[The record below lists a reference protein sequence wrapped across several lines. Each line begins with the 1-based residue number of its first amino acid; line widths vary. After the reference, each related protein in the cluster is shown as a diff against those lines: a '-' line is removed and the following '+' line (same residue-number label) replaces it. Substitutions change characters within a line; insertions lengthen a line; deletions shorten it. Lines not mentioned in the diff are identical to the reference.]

1 MRLTSLPLFAFL
13 GLAAS
18 TASAQSVAD
27 DLFFNAY
34 MAFQKGEKAD
44 SKGDSRT
51 AEKNYNQALSTLDQV
66 MQRFPTWSP
75 PIVKYRR
82 ERVAEALAKLQSKGP
97 GLTPGRSERT
107 DENPLE
113 GTPLPERGDALPP
126 DEFPGID
133 QPPRAA
139 RKSGSE
145 PVPAAN
151 SGDPITE
158 IQSRMSAL
166 KRDLDE
172 TRSRLEKATQEKAE
186 AAKKLEA
193 AVASAKESAKKAEVL
208 QSRADRAE
216 KALIDAEK
224 TGTKSVDE
232 LAALRAEASKAKKQM
247 RALQYERDA
256 EAELR
261 EGITSRFNAAGK
273 RTEAL
278 TADRDEA
285 RKANTEAPKKLAEMQ
300 KEIDRV
306 TGEKG
311 ALESKLS
318 NVEKQLLAV
327 TSQRDEAV
335 AQLTQFKE
343 AQKNVDKLLAD
354 NTSLMAKLGDAEK
367 QITALKADGVKKD
380 DDIKRLNAEVSDV
393 RKQLAD
399 TQKQSA
405 EYQTQ
410 MTDLRKQLEAQAK
423 DLAQVKADGTK
434 TVAERDRMVKENELL
449 RGIVLRAQKSQA
461 DREQTKKLVLGELA
475 KLEVNSKALTSQI
488 ELLGTPVVKLST
500 KEKSLFKQPTLS
512 IGDADISFGAAKEN
526 APETPAPGAENTAG
540 AEQSEPAPAPL
551 IETASTVDK
560 TPRQPKAADAGSTA
574 KPAPAPPVETE
585 RPVESPDAPIA
596 APKPATVAND
606 TPAPPLPDE
615 LQSLDGA
622 GKRKQGKS
630 KDEKQASIS
639 KSTKT
644 PALPPMDGELPVKE
658 PKKSDVISGPGVQ
671 TASEPAVP
679 AEILGTVREAKDQY
693 ERGNYREAEKSYKDA
708 LTKAPNNLYVL
719 SNLGVVYFQAKK
731 FKLAE
736 ETFKKA
742 IAIAPED
749 DFSHCTKG
757 IVEYVQD
764 KLDVAI
770 DDLTKALAINPKNP
784 TAHNYVGITASRKGW
799 QQAALKHLQTATE
812 LDPNYADAHFNLAV
826 VFATITPPDK
836 ESARQ
841 HYKRATELGAEPD
854 TALEQ
859 MLK

>member
-1 MRLTSLPLFAFL
+1 MRLNSLSLLAFL

-18 TASAQSVAD
+18 TASAQSAAD
-27 DLFFNAY
+27 DLYFSAY
-34 MAFQKGEKAD
+34 MAWKKAEAAD
-44 SKGDSRT
+44 AKGDTRT
-51 AEKNYNQALSTLDQV
+51 AEKTYSQVLSTLDQV
-66 MQRFPTWSP
+66 TQRFPNWSP
-75 PIVKYRR
+75 SVVKYRR
-82 ERVAEALAKLQSKGP
+82 ERAAEALAKLQAKGP
-97 GLTPGRSERT
+97 GVGAGTPGRP

-113 GTPLPERGDALPP
+113 GTPLPERDLLPP
-126 DEFPGID
+126 DEFPGITP
-133 QPPRAA
+133 PPRA
-139 RKSGSE
+139 RRNGDGSDSATA
-145 PVPAAN
+145 PT

-158 IQSRMSAL
+158 IQTRMSAL
-166 KRDLDE
+166 KRDLEE

-186 AAKKLEA
+186 AARKLDA
-193 AVASAKESAKKAEVL
+193 AIAAAKESAKKAEVL

-224 TGTKSVDE
+224 SGTKTVDD
-232 LAALRAEASKAKKQM
+232 LAGLRAEVARAKKQM
-247 RALQYERDA
+247 RELQYERDA

-261 EGITSRFNAAGK
+261 EGMTARASAAGK
-273 RTEAL
+273 KTEAM
-278 TADRDEA
+278 TADRDAA
-285 RKANTEAPKKLAEMQ
+285 RNANTEAPRKLAEMQ

-311 ALESKLS
+311 VLETRLS

-335 AQLTQFKE
+335 AQLTKFKE

-354 NTSLMAKLGDAEK
+354 NTSLMAKLGEAEK
-367 QITALKADGVKKD
+367 QITTLKADGVKKD
-380 DDIKRLNAEVSDV
+380 DDIQRLNAEVTDV

-410 MTDLRKQLEAQAK
+410 MTDLRKQLEGQAK
-423 DLAQVKADGTK
+423 ELAQVKADGTK
-434 TVAERDRMVKENELL
+434 TVAERDRMVRENELL

-475 KLEVNSKALTSQI
+475 RLEVNSKALTSQI
-488 ELLGTPVVKLST
+488 ELLGSPVVKLSA
-500 KEKSLFKQPTLS
+500 KEKTLFKQPVLS
-512 IGDADISFGAAKEN
+512 IGEADISFGAAKEN
-526 APETPAPGAENTAG
+526 AT
-540 AEQSEPAPAPL
+540 EPAPAGADA
-551 IETASTVDK
+551 TASAE
-560 TPRQPKAADAGSTA
+560 QNE
-574 KPAPAPPVETE
+574 PAPA
-585 RPVESPDAPIA
+585 APKDA
-596 APKPATVAND
+596 APAPEALPEGKVADASSTEKPAGVPSVEKDAVPKTQDPAPAAPLANQ
-606 TPAPPLPDE
+606 TPAPQLPEE
-615 LQSLDGA
+615 LQPLEGA
-622 GKRKQGKS
+622 GKRKPGKG
-630 KDEKQASIS
+630 KDDKQASIP
-639 KSTKT
+639 KTTKT
-644 PALPPMDGELPVKE
+644 PALPPMDGDLPVKE
-658 PKKSDVISGPGVQ
+658 PKKSDVTSGPGVR
-671 TASEPAVP
+671 TAAEPAVP
-679 AEILGTVREAKDQY
+679 AEILGIVREAKEQY
-693 ERGNYREAEKSYKDA
+693 ERGNYRDAEKSYKAA
-708 LTKAPNNLYVL
+708 LAKAPNNLYVL

-731 FKLAE
+731 FPLAG

-799 QQAALKHLQTATE
+799 QQAALKHLETATQ

-826 VFATITPPDK
+826 VFATMVPPDK
-836 ESARQ
+836 ERARE
-841 HYKRATELGAEPD
+841 HYKRAIELGAEAD
-854 TALEQ
+854 AALEQ